1 MAITKW
7 DPFKDIMILRDRMN
21 RLFEDLVTSPRF
33 EDSELMQ
40 STWSPAVD
48 IYETENEL
56 VLTAELP
63 GIDEKDVEIKVEDN
77 TLSIKGERKFEKET
91 KEENYHRIE
100 RAYGSFFRSFSLPN
114 YVDQEKISAE
124 FENGLLKI
132 HMPKK
137 AEVKPRKVKILKPQS
152 SEKSGEKES
161 K

>member
-1 MAITKW
+1 
-7 DPFKDIMILRDRMN
+7 MN

-33 EDSELMQ
+33 EDSELVQ

-63 GIDEKDVEIKVEDN
+63 GVEEKDVEIKIEDN
-77 TLSIKGERKFEKET
+77 TLSLKGERKFEKET
-91 KEENYHRIE
+91 REENYHRIE
-100 RAYGSFFRSFSLPN
+100 RAYGSFYRSFSLPN

-124 FENGLLKI
+124 YENGLLKI

-137 AEVKPRKVKILKPQS
+137 AEVKPKKVKILKPQAA
-152 SEKSGEKES
+152 EKSGEKSS

>member
-7 DPFKDIMILRDRMN
+7 DPFKDLMLLRDRMN
-21 RLFEDLVTSPRF
+21 RLFEDLVSSPRF
-33 EDSELMQ
+33 EDSDLIK

-63 GIDEKDVEIKVEDN
+63 GVEEKDVEIKIEDN
-77 TLSIKGERKFEKET
+77 TLALKGERKFEKET

-114 YVDQEKISAE
+114 YIDQDKIAAE
-124 FENGLLKI
+124 YENGLLRI
-132 HMPKK
+132 HMPKR
-137 AEVKPRKVKILKPQS
+137 AEVKPRKVKILKPQAA
-152 SEKSGEKES
+152 EKSGEKSS

>member
-1 MAITKW
+1 MAITRW
-7 DPFKDIMILRDRMN
+7 DPFRDIMTLRDRMN
-21 RLFEDLVTSPRF
+21 RLFEDLMSTPKL
-33 EDSELMQ
+33 EESEIIQ

-63 GIDEKDVEIKVEDN
+63 GIDEKDVEIKIEDN
-77 TLSIKGERKFEKET
+77 TLTLKGERKFEKET
-91 KEENYHRIE
+91 REENYHRIE
-100 RAYGSFFRSFSLPN
+100 RAYGSFYRSFSLPN
-114 YVDQEKISAE
+114 YIDQDKISAE

-137 AEVKPRKVKILKPQS
+137 PEGKPRKVKILKPQTA
-152 SEKSGEKES
+152 EKSGEKSE

>member
-33 EDSELMQ
+33 EDSELIQ

-63 GIDEKDVEIKVEDN
+63 GIDEKDVEIKIEDN

-137 AEVKPRKVKILKPQS
+137 PEVKPRKVKILKPQS
-152 SEKSGEKES
+152 NEKSGEKES

>member
-7 DPFKDIMILRDRMN
+7 DPFRDLMVLRDRMN
-21 RLFEDLVTSPRF
+21 RLLEDLASSPRF
-33 EDSELMQ
+33 EDSELIQ

-63 GIDEKDVEIKVEDN
+63 GVEEKDVEIKIEDN
-77 TLSIKGERKFEKET
+77 SLALKGERKFEKET

-114 YVDQEKISAE
+114 YIDQEKISAE
-124 FENGLLKI
+124 YENGLLRI

-137 AEVKPRKVKILKPQS
+137 TEVKPRKVKIVKPQTAERS
-152 SEKSGEKES
+152 SEKSS

>member
-7 DPFKDIMILRDRMN
+7 DPFRDLMILRDRMN
-21 RLFEDLVTSPRF
+21 RLFEDLVSSPRF
-33 EDSELMQ
+33 EDSELIQ

-63 GIDEKDVEIKVEDN
+63 GVDEKDVEIKIEDN
-77 TLSIKGERKFEKET
+77 TLTLKGERKFEKET

-114 YVDQEKISAE
+114 YIDQEKISAE
-124 FENGLLKI
+124 YENGLLRI

-137 AEVKPRKVKILKPQS
+137 AEVKPRKVKIVKPQTA
-152 SEKSGEKES
+152 EKSGEKSS